1 MKRQNMHFVFTM
13 WWFIL
18 CAVVGIAI
26 VFFTTDRERISYD
39 ENRVL
44 QNAPDFSLGSF
55 KSGEYSEAFE
65 NFLSD
70 SIPGRKM
77 LIKMSDSIL
86 SCISA
91 NTSDDLYYLDTTEK
105 DIEEFLNENAPD
117 SAEESADDTREISTP
132 NNGDAQSDGD
142 MARLT
147 VFLKDD
153 KKVEL
158 MTYDSYAMTTSAANL
173 DKLAQQLPDDG
184 KVYFTTMSFPGVI
197 RRYCNNFRDFTGWKS
212 TLPEKMDQL
221 TSDKVVC
228 IDSYEALEPHILEG
242 EDLFLHTNHQW
253 NDRGAYYVF
262 SKCME
267 TQGLEPTPFDEY
279 EYNVNTASY
288 TIDGGGYDYYNLLY
302 PLAPADNYIVIQSQ
316 YRQSVPFMTY
326 NVASTMAYLNGQQTP
341 WKTVETGFHTGRNA
355 LVLGDCFCLA
365 VMPYLL
371 PYYDEVHTTRLNEVY
386 FDRKGLGKPVAQLIA
401 DLEIDDI
408 YYISSESSGVN
419 SKTLQ
424 YSVGVNL
431 FK

>member
-1 MKRQNMHFVFTM
+1 MHFVFTM

-184 KVYFTTMSFPGVI
+184 KVYFTHSGG
-197 RRYCNNFRDFTGWKS
+197 RRPVS
-212 TLPEKMDQL
+212 
-221 TSDKVVC
+221 S
-228 IDSYEALEPHILEG
+228 
-242 EDLFLHTNHQW
+242 HQSPVE
-253 NDRGAYYVF
+253 RPRRVLRF
-262 SKCME
+262 
-267 TQGLEPTPFDEY
+267 
-279 EYNVNTASY
+279 
-288 TIDGGGYDYYNLLY
+288 
-302 PLAPADNYIVIQSQ
+302 
-316 YRQSVPFMTY
+316 
-326 NVASTMAYLNGQQTP
+326 QQM
-341 WKTVETGFHTGRNA
+341 H
-355 LVLGDCFCLA
+355 GDA
-365 VMPYLL
+365 G
-371 PYYDEVHTTRLNEVY
+371 T
-386 FDRKGLGKPVAQLIA
+386 
-401 DLEIDDI
+401 
-408 YYISSESSGVN
+408 
-419 SKTLQ
+419 
-424 YSVGVNL
+424 
-431 FK
+431 